1 MNVSILN
8 SYNPYINT
16 KEQSVDN
23 QNLEQ
28 SKDRF
33 DSSKLKQLENTN
45 NRDVS
50 VKAANDII
58 TQNERE
64 YFIQLFPE
72 NLNSLKQ
79 HIVFDRNGKVNT
91 TNLSK
96 GILVDGKV

>member
-45 NRDVS
+45 NRNVS

>member
-45 NRDVS
+45 NRNVS
-50 VKAANDII
+50 VKATNDII